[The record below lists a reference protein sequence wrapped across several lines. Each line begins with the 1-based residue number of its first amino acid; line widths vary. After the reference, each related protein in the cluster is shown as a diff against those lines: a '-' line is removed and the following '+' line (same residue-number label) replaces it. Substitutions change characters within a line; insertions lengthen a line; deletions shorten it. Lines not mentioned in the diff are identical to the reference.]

1 MAHDATTRPNRKPTP
16 MPLYPTWRD
25 APVGDLWRWPH
36 FTARELA
43 CRCGGRHCDGEDFHD
58 ADFLDALERLRG
70 GQGVMVVNSGRRCA
84 LHNAAVGGA
93 ALSQH
98 KVGVACDVA
107 LAGHDPVALARAAVA
122 AGFKGL
128 GFGRSFL
135 HLDARVRPA
144 GWRRP
149 WRVPNAFH
157 YPGAKGAWT
166 ARFGFDPALKFAS
179 TGAL

>member
-1 MAHDATTRPNRKPTP
+1 
-16 MPLYPTWRD
+16 MPLYKSWRD
-25 APVGDLWRWPH
+25 APAGDAWRWPH

-43 CRCGGRHCDGEDFHD
+43 CKCGKHCDGEYFHD
-58 ADFLDALERLRG
+58 EAFLDALERLRAR
-70 GQGVMVVNSGRRCA
+70 QGVLVVNSGRRCA

-98 KVGVACDVA
+98 KVGVACDVR
-107 LAGHDPVALARAAVA
+107 LGGHDPADLARAAVA

-128 GFGRSFL
+128 GFGRTFL
-135 HLDARVRPA
+135 HLDARVRPS
-144 GWRRP
+144 GWKRP

-157 YPGAKGAWT
+157 YPGAKAAWT

-179 TGAL
+179 TGGLDG